1 MPDTFQLEVATPERL
16 LVDEQVTQAELPG
29 KNGYLGVLPGHAP
42 LLSAL
47 GAGVLTYASSDG
59 QRVLAIDGGFAV
71 RALLGSQRRKDGS
84 VVRTA
89 AV

>member
-1 MPDTFQLEVATPERL
+1 MIASPE
-16 LVDEQVTQAELPG
+16 AW
-29 KNGYLGVLPGHAP
+29 
-42 LLSAL
+42 
-47 GAGVLTYASSDG
+47 
-59 QRVLAIDGGFAV
+59 LAIDGGFAV